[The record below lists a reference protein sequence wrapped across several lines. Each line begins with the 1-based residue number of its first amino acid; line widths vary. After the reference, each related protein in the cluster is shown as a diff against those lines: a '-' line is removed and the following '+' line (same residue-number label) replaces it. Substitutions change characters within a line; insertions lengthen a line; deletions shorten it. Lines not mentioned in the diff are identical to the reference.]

1 MGSMRL
7 PGKSLMP
14 VWRDL
19 PLLELVL
26 RRVTASRELDHV
38 VLCTSDGPI
47 DDPLVDI
54 AATVGVE
61 LHRGS
66 EEDVLDRF
74 SGALEG
80 FGADAVVRVCADNP
94 FVDPGA
100 IDELVRLYRASQP
113 CDYASNHTVASGLP
127 DGSGAEIASA
137 AALRR
142 AARDAVTSDDRQHVT
157 SWIRERP
164 GEFRSVVAPPPDPAW
179 PFAKLDVDTA
189 DDLRRMRELAERLP
203 AEGAPLWDVAVLMR
217 HAEPAE
223 SSI

>member
-1 MGSMRL
+1 MGSTRL

-14 VWRDL
+14 VWRDM
-19 PLLELVL
+19 PLLEMVL
-26 RRVTASRELDHV
+26 RRVAAAREVDHV
-38 VLCTSDGPI
+38 VLCTSDRPL
-47 DDPLVDI
+47 DDPLVDV

-74 SGALEG
+74 IGALDRL
-80 FGADAVVRVCADNP
+80 GADAVVRICADNP

-100 IDELVRLYRASQP
+100 IDDLVRLYRASQP
-113 CDYASNHTVASGLP
+113 CDYASNHTAASGLP

-142 AARDAVTSDDRQHVT
+142 AGRDAVTIDDRQHVT

-164 GEFRSVVAPPPDPAW
+164 REFPSVVAPPPDPPW
-179 PFAKLDVDTA
+179 PFAKLDVDTHA
-189 DDLRRMRELAERLP
+189 DLRRMRELAAQLP
-203 AEGAPLWDVAVLMR
+203 DEGAPLWDVATLMR
-217 HAEPAE
+217 VPVL
-223 SSI
+223 